1 MINDQQEGHL
11 LVNESG
17 MEDAFGALNDLEC
30 ALNQDFKRATWSKD
44 VMQAATNLCAVID
57 RLRYKIDG
65 GRLQ

>member
-11 LVNESG
+11 NVNDPS
-17 MEDAFGALNDLEC
+17 MEAAFGALDELEC
-30 ALNQDFKRATWSKD
+30 ALNQDFKRETWSKD

-57 RLRYKIDG
+57 RLRYKIEG